1 MQYDIS
7 ARRVFLPGLR
17 YGFSYYD
24 VSQAIKRKDKTV
36 RSDISCKPELITAL
50 NAKQSRCELADD
62 VAWLLPGCLALILE
76 TTFCLL

>member
-50 NAKQSRCELADD
+50 KQMRVSRRRCLA
-62 VAWLLPGCLALILE
+62 ATWLPGVDS
-76 TTFCLL
+76 